1 MNKEIAQILKELSY
15 YSSLGL
21 QVAISILLG
30 VGLGIFLDR
39 LFGTAPVLMLIFLGL
54 GIAAAFRNLLLAINR
69 SKKL

>member
-30 VGLGIFLDR
+30 VGFGIFLDR
-39 LFGTAPVLMLIFLGL
+39 FFGTTPVLMLVFLVL
-54 GIAAAFRNLLLAINR
+54 GIAAAFRNLLLAVKR